1 MVLEQVSNEVYFVY
15 FLIIFLMFF
24 TKMYYVLLIQWQSR
38 GKLLTA
44 FPIPSIRD
52 KIKEQIV

>member
-15 FLIIFLMFF
+15 FLIIFFNVF
-24 TKMYYVLLIQWQSR
+24 HKNVLIQWQSR